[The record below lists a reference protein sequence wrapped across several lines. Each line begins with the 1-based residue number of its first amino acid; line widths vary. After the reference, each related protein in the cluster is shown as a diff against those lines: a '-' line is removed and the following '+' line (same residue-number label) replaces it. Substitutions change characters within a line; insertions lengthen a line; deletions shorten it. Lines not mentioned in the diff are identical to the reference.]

1 MPSLVALRVATVLRG
16 VAGLVLVA
24 ALTSC
29 GGDGRDGRP
38 QVPRVSVDPEGFY
51 LATSFERPVC
61 GKYHHPDEGCEFG
74 IQGPVE
80 TGEFGCRTGPSCL
93 AIGRG
98 GTTHQG
104 ALRLVP
110 VDDGHAFVGCAF
122 RVPELPS
129 AQKPFIELMQL
140 SPGDGTQPLN
150 PIELRMSTA
159 GRTLSLGEFQ
169 GPEEVSTTW
178 QAPVDEWFAVV
189 VEMSYGEDVPT
200 RLWVYESDDREV
212 ASLEALLTTSGGRG
226 KANPRQK
233 VGGVTN
239 TFGGVITYADDW
251 YIARDGYGPLHVGAD
266 GSPVGSG

>member
-1 MPSLVALRVATVLRG
+1 MPPPVPLRVVAVVGVL
-16 VAGLVLVA
+16 AVLA
-24 ALTSC
+24 SGC
-29 GGDGRDGRP
+29 GGGGREGRAYRP
-38 QVPRVSVDPEGFY
+38 LASADPEGFY

-61 GKYHHPDEGCEFG
+61 GNYHHPDEGCEFG

-80 TGEFGCRTGPSCL
+80 TGGFGCRTGPSCL

-110 VDDGHAFVGCAF
+110 VEGGRAFVGCAF

-140 SPGDGTQPLN
+140 SAGDGTQPLN
-150 PIELRMSTA
+150 PIELRMNTA
-159 GRTLSLGEFQ
+159 DRTLSLGEFQ
-169 GPEEVSTTW
+169 GPEEVATSW
-178 QAPVDEWFAVV
+178 RAPVDEWFTAV

-200 RLWVYESDDREV
+200 RLWLYGPDDEEV
-212 ASLEALLTTSGGRG
+212 ASLEVLLTTSGGRG

-239 TFGGVITYADDW
+239 TLGEVTTYADDW
-251 YIARDGYGPLHVGAD
+251 YIARDQYGPLHLGAD
-266 GSPVGSG
+266 GSPLRD